1 MHKHR
6 LAAVVV
12 AAALLIGGL
21 AGCATAGGGGA
32 QGSSAGSAGAPAG
45 GSDGSGGS
53 GGSDTGTVPEG
64 AYPAGTRLVDV
75 VDPALAE
82 AAKAGDTTGITI
94 RYCEMSE
101 GAYSYIET
109 NDPERVAQ
117 ALAAVNEVTLGQGT
131 DVMVL
136 DWDQWV
142 VFERGDEALGSVS
155 FNGGYLNIAGINYE
169 DNQGISGLKEAFNG
183 LERQYEE

>member
-6 LAAVVV
+6 WAAVVV
-12 AAALLIGGL
+12 AATLLIGGL

-32 QGSSAGSAGAPAG
+32 QGSSAGSAAG
-45 GSDGSGGS
+45 SAGGS
-53 GGSDTGTVPEG
+53 GGSDMGTVPEG

-155 FNGGYLNIAGINYE
+155 FNGGYLSIEGINYE
-169 DNQGISGLKEAFNG
+169 DNQGASGLWEAFDG
-183 LERQYEE
+183 LEMQYEE

>member
-1 MHKHR
+1 MTPSDAEKE
-6 LAAVVV
+6 LAKIGLKGQTGDSVFSDDVENGEV
-12 AAALLIGGL
+12 A
-21 AGCATAGGGGA
+21 T
-32 QGSSAGSAGAPAG
+32 QDPKAGS
-45 GSDGSGGS
+45 
-53 GGSDTGTVPEG
+53 T
-64 AYPAGTRLVDV
+64 
-75 VDPALAE
+75 
-82 AAKAGDTTGITI
+82 AKAGDTTGITI

-155 FNGGYLNIAGINYE
+155 FNGGYLSIEGINYE
-169 DNQGISGLKEAFNG
+169 DNQGASGLWEAFDG
-183 LERQYEE
+183 LEMQYEE

>member
-1 MHKHR
+1 MSKHR
-6 LAAVVV
+6 WVAVVV

-21 AGCATAGGGGA
+21 AGCATTGGGGA
-32 QGSSAGSAGAPAG
+32 QGSSAGSAAGSAG
-45 GSDGSGGS
+45 GSDGS

-75 VDPALAE
+75 VEPALAE

-117 ALAAVNEVTLGQGT
+117 ALAVVNEATLGQAT
-131 DVMVL
+131 DVTVL

-155 FNGGYLNIAGINYE
+155 FNGGYLNIEGINYE